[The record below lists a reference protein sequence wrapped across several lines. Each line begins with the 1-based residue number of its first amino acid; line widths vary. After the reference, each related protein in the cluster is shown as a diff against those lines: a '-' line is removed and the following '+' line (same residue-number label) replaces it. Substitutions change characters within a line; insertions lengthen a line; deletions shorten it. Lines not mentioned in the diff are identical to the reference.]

1 MPDLFRCSVHLIRC
15 ATVAL
20 LFSLLSTVAVCQE
33 DPKPA
38 EPSPEKN
45 EAAAE
50 KSDESTPKK
59 DEAAAE
65 KSDESTP
72 KKDAAAAEKPAE
84 TAPKASE
91 EEDFRFAGIKIPDPP
106 AEDYPTADYAELL
119 DEAVEKKLHQ
129 VQLAS
134 YHEQNTPIV
143 VVTINSMREYGP
155 KDWSIERFGYT
166 WFNKW
171 QIGKRGGEGELINRG
186 ILLLVSVGDRKARIE
201 LGADW
206 GRDWDRHC
214 SVIMNSKIVPRFK
227 KGDFAGGIEAGVQ
240 ALAEMAGTPPGQ
252 AAPRSSSGRRYRP
265 SRSSGASLPTLP
277 RYLIIIAVIVGI
289 ALIGL
294 SFKYPKN
301 QKGLLIA
308 GVVLIAA
315 GLLTYIVILAV
326 FLLVG
331 SRGGGG
337 GGGGG
342 GWSGGGGGGFSSG
355 GFSGG
360 GGASGSW

>member
-1 MPDLFRCSVHLIRC
+1 MPDLSRCSVHLIRC
-15 ATVAL
+15 ITVAVL
-20 LFSLLSTVAVCQE
+20 LSLLSTVAVCQE

-38 EPSPEKN
+38 EPAPEKN

-50 KSDESTPKK
+50 KLDESPPKK
-59 DEAAAE
+59 DE
-65 KSDESTP
+65 
-72 KKDAAAAEKPAE
+72 AAAEKPAE
-84 TAPKASE
+84 TAPQAPE
-91 EEDFRFAGIKIPDPP
+91 EEDFRFAGIKIPAPP

-119 DEAVEKKLHQ
+119 DEAAEKKLHQ

-155 KDWSIERFGYT
+155 KDWSIERFGFT

-171 QIGKRGGEGELINRG
+171 EIGKRGGEGELINRG

-214 SVIMNSKIVPRFK
+214 SVIMNTRIVPRFK
-227 KGDFAGGIEAGVQ
+227 KGDFAGGIESGVQ

-252 AAPRSSSGRRYRP
+252 AAPRSSSGRSYRS
-265 SRSSGASLPTLP
+265 SRSSGQGLPTLP
-277 RYLIIIAVIVGI
+277 TGLVIVCVIVGI

-315 GLLTYIVILAV
+315 GLLTYIVVLAL
-326 FLLVG
+326 FLFVG
-331 SRGGGG
+331 GRGRG

>member
-1 MPDLFRCSVHLIRC
+1 MPDLSRCSVHLIRC
-15 ATVAL
+15 AAVAL

-38 EPSPEKN
+38 EPSPETN

-50 KSDESTPKK
+50 KP
-59 DEAAAE
+59 
-65 KSDESTP
+65 DESTP

-84 TAPKASE
+84 TAPKAPE

-214 SVIMNSKIVPRFK
+214 SVIMNTRIVPRFK
-227 KGDFAGGIEAGVQ
+227 KGDFAGGIESGVQ

-252 AAPRSSSGRRYRP
+252 AAPRSSSGRSYRS
-265 SRSSGASLPTLP
+265 SRSSGQGLPTLP
-277 RYLIIIAVIVGI
+277 TGLVIVCVIVGI

-315 GLLTYIVILAV
+315 GLLTYIVVLAL
-326 FLLVG
+326 FLFVG
-331 SRGGGG
+331 GRGR

>member
-1 MPDLFRCSVHLIRC
+1 MPDLSRCSVHLIRC
-15 ATVAL
+15 TTVAVL
-20 LFSLLSTVAVCQE
+20 LSLLSTVAVCQD

-38 EPSPEKN
+38 EPSPAKN

-50 KSDESTPKK
+50 KPAESAPKKDEVAAEKPAESAPKK

-65 KSDESTP
+65 
-72 KKDAAAAEKPAE
+72 
-84 TAPKASE
+84 TAPKVSE

-206 GRDWDRHC
+206 GRDGDRHC

-227 KGDFAGGIEAGVQ
+227 KDDYAGGIEAGVQ

-315 GLLTYIVILAV
+315 GLLTYIVIMVVMV
-326 FLLVG
+326 FIASRG
-331 SRGGGG
+331 RGGGG
-337 GGGGG
+337 GGGGD
-342 GWSGGGGGGFSSG
+342 WSGGGGGFSSG

>member
-1 MPDLFRCSVHLIRC
+1 MPDHSRCSAHLIRC
-15 ATVAL
+15 AAVAL
-20 LFSLLSTVAVCQE
+20 LLSLLSTVAVCQE

-50 KSDESTPKK
+50 KPDESTPKK
-59 DEAAAE
+59 DEAAGE
-65 KSDESTP
+65 P
-72 KKDAAAAEKPAE
+72 AAKE
-84 TAPKASE
+84 SE
-91 EEDFRFAGIKIPDPP
+91 EEDFRFAGIKIPAPP

-119 DEAVEKKLHQ
+119 DEAQEKKLHQ

-171 QIGKRGGEGELINRG
+171 EIGKRGGEGELINKG

-214 SVIMNSKIVPRFK
+214 SVIMNTRIVPRFK

-252 AAPRSSSGRRYRP
+252 AAPRSSSGRSYRS
-265 SRSSGASLPTLP
+265 SRSSGQGLPTLP
-277 RYLIIIAVIVGI
+277 TGLIIVCVIVGI

-315 GLLTYIVILAV
+315 GLLTYIVVLAL
-326 FLLVG
+326 FLFVG
-331 SRGGGG
+331 GRGR

>member
-1 MPDLFRCSVHLIRC
+1 MPDLSRCSVHLIRC
-15 ATVAL
+15 TTVAVL
-20 LFSLLSTVAVCQE
+20 LSLLSTVAVCQD

-38 EPSPEKN
+38 EPSPAKN

-50 KSDESTPKK
+50 KPAESAPKKDEVAAEKPAESAPKK

-65 KSDESTP
+65 
-72 KKDAAAAEKPAE
+72 
-84 TAPKASE
+84 TAPKVSE

-227 KGDFAGGIEAGVQ
+227 KDDYAGGIEAGVQ

-315 GLLTYIVILAV
+315 GLLTYIVIMVVMV
-326 FLLVG
+326 FIASRG
-331 SRGGGG
+331 RGGGG
-337 GGGGG
+337 GGGGD
-342 GWSGGGGGGFSSG
+342 WSGGGGGFSSG

>member
-1 MPDLFRCSVHLIRC
+1 MPDLSRCSVHLIRC
-15 ATVAL
+15 ASVAL

-33 DPKPA
+33 DPRQA

-50 KSDESTPKK
+50 KSDESP
-59 DEAAAE
+59 
-65 KSDESTP
+65 P

-84 TAPKASE
+84 PPPKKDEAAAEKPAETAPQAPE
-91 EEDFRFAGIKIPDPP
+91 EEDFRFAGIKIPAPP

-119 DEAVEKKLHQ
+119 DEAAEKKLHQ

-214 SVIMNSKIVPRFK
+214 SVIMNTRIVPRFK
-227 KGDFAGGIEAGVQ
+227 KGDFAGGIESGVQ

-252 AAPRSSSGRRYRP
+252 AAPRSSSGRSYRS
-265 SRSSGASLPTLP
+265 SRSSGQGLPTLP
-277 RYLIIIAVIVGI
+277 TGLVIVCVIVGI

-315 GLLTYIVILAV
+315 GLLTYIIIFAV
-326 FLLVG
+326 LLFVG
-331 SRGGGG
+331 GRGGG

>member
-1 MPDLFRCSVHLIRC
+1 MPDLSRCSVHLIRC
-15 ATVAL
+15 TAVAL
-20 LFSLLSTVAVCQE
+20 LLSLLSTVAVCQD

-38 EPSPEKN
+38 EPAPEKN
-45 EAAAE
+45 ETAAE
-50 KSDESTPKK
+50 KPDESTPKK
-59 DEAAAE
+59 DEAAG
-65 KSDESTP
+65 
-72 KKDAAAAEKPAE
+72 E
-84 TAPKASE
+84 TAAKASE
-91 EEDFRFAGIKIPDPP
+91 EEDFRFAGIKIPAPP

-119 DEAVEKKLHQ
+119 DEEQEKKLHQ

-171 QIGKRGGEGELINRG
+171 QIGKRGAEGELINRG

-214 SVIMNSKIVPRFK
+214 SVIMNTRIVPRFK
-227 KGDFAGGIEAGVQ
+227 KGDFAGGIESGVQ

-252 AAPRSSSGRRYRP
+252 AAPRSSSGRSYRS
-265 SRSSGASLPTLP
+265 SRSSGQRLPTLP
-277 RYLIIIAVIVGI
+277 TGLVIVCVIVGI

-315 GLLTYIVILAV
+315 GLLTYLVVLAL
-326 FLLVG
+326 FLFVNMK
-331 SRGGGG
+331 GGGG

>member
-1 MPDLFRCSVHLIRC
+1 MPDLSRCSVHLIRC
-15 ATVAL
+15 TAVAL
-20 LFSLLSTVAVCQE
+20 LLSLLSTVAVCQD

-38 EPSPEKN
+38 EPAPEKN
-45 EAAAE
+45 ETAAG
-50 KSDESTPKK
+50 KPDESTPKK
-59 DEAAAE
+59 DEAV
-65 KSDESTP
+65 
-72 KKDAAAAEKPAE
+72 AE
-84 TAPKASE
+84 TAAKASE
-91 EEDFRFAGIKIPDPP
+91 EEDFRFAGIKIPAPP

-119 DEAVEKKLHQ
+119 DEEQEKKLHQ
-129 VQLAS
+129 GQLSS

-171 QIGKRGGEGELINRG
+171 QIGKRGAEGELINRG

-214 SVIMNSKIVPRFK
+214 SVIMNTRIVPRFK

-252 AAPRSSSGRRYRP
+252 AAPRSSSGRSYRS
-265 SRSSGASLPTLP
+265 SRSSGQRLPTLP
-277 RYLIIIAVIVGI
+277 TGLVIVCVIVGI

-315 GLLTYIVILAV
+315 GLLTYLVVLAL
-326 FLLVG
+326 FLFVNMK
-331 SRGGGG
+331 GGGG

>member
-1 MPDLFRCSVHLIRC
+1 MPDLSRCSVHLIRC
-15 ATVAL
+15 TAVAL
-20 LFSLLSTVAVCQE
+20 LLSLLSTVAVCQD

-38 EPSPEKN
+38 EPAPEKN

-50 KSDESTPKK
+50 KPDESTPKK
-59 DEAAAE
+59 DEAV
-65 KSDESTP
+65 
-72 KKDAAAAEKPAE
+72 AE
-84 TAPKASE
+84 TAAKASE
-91 EEDFRFAGIKIPDPP
+91 EEDFRFAGIKIPAPP

-119 DEAVEKKLHQ
+119 DEEQEKKLHQ

-171 QIGKRGGEGELINRG
+171 QIGKRGAEGELINRG

-214 SVIMNSKIVPRFK
+214 SVIMNTRIVPRFK
-227 KGDFAGGIEAGVQ
+227 KGDFAGGIESGVQ

-252 AAPRSSSGRRYRP
+252 AAPRSSSGRSYRS
-265 SRSSGASLPTLP
+265 SRSSGQRLPTLP
-277 RYLIIIAVIVGI
+277 TGLVIVCVIVGI

-315 GLLTYIVILAV
+315 GLLTYLVVLAL
-326 FLLVG
+326 FLFVNMK
-331 SRGGGG
+331 GGGG

>member
-1 MPDLFRCSVHLIRC
+1 MPDLSRCSVHLIRC
-15 ATVAL
+15 TAVAL
-20 LFSLLSTVAVCQE
+20 LLSLLSTVAVCQD

-38 EPSPEKN
+38 EPAPEKN
-45 EAAAE
+45 ETAAE
-50 KSDESTPKK
+50 KPDESTPKK
-59 DEAAAE
+59 DEAV
-65 KSDESTP
+65 
-72 KKDAAAAEKPAE
+72 AE
-84 TAPKASE
+84 TAAKASE
-91 EEDFRFAGIKIPDPP
+91 EEDFRFAGIKIPAPP

-119 DEAVEKKLHQ
+119 DEEQEKKLHQ

-171 QIGKRGGEGELINRG
+171 QIGKRGAEGELINRG

-214 SVIMNSKIVPRFK
+214 SVIMNTRIVPRFK
-227 KGDFAGGIEAGVQ
+227 KGDFAGGIESGVQ

-252 AAPRSSSGRRYRP
+252 AAPRSSSGRSYRS
-265 SRSSGASLPTLP
+265 SRSSGQRLPTLP
-277 RYLIIIAVIVGI
+277 TGLVIVCVIVGI

-294 SFKYPKN
+294 SFKYPKD

-315 GLLTYIVILAV
+315 GLLTYLVVLAL
-326 FLLVG
+326 FLFVNMK
-331 SRGGGG
+331 GGGG

>member
-1 MPDLFRCSVHLIRC
+1 LIRC
-15 ATVAL
+15 TAVAL
-20 LFSLLSTVAVCQE
+20 LLSLLSTVAVCQD

-38 EPSPEKN
+38 EPAPEKN
-45 EAAAE
+45 ETAAE
-50 KSDESTPKK
+50 KPDESTPKK
-59 DEAAAE
+59 DEAAG
-65 KSDESTP
+65 
-72 KKDAAAAEKPAE
+72 E
-84 TAPKASE
+84 TAAKASE
-91 EEDFRFAGIKIPDPP
+91 EEDFRFAGIKIPAPP

-171 QIGKRGGEGELINRG
+171 QIGKRGAEGELINRG

-214 SVIMNSKIVPRFK
+214 SVIMNTRIVPRFK
-227 KGDFAGGIEAGVQ
+227 KGDFAGGIESGVQ

-252 AAPRSSSGRRYRP
+252 AAPRSSSGRSYRS
-265 SRSSGASLPTLP
+265 SRSSGQRLPTLP
-277 RYLIIIAVIVGI
+277 TGLVIVCVIVGI

-315 GLLTYIVILAV
+315 GLLTYLVVLAL
-326 FLLVG
+326 FLFVNMK
-331 SRGGGG
+331 GGGG
-337 GGGGG
+337 GGG
-342 GWSGGGGGGFSSG
+342 
-355 GFSGG
+355 
-360 GGASGSW
+360 

>member
-1 MPDLFRCSVHLIRC
+1 MPDLSRCSVHLIRC
-15 ATVAL
+15 TAVAL
-20 LFSLLSTVAVCQE
+20 LLSLLSTAAICQE

-38 EPSPEKN
+38 EPAPEKN

-50 KSDESTPKK
+50 KPDESPPKK
-59 DEAAAE
+59 DEAAG
-65 KSDESTP
+65 
-72 KKDAAAAEKPAE
+72 E
-84 TAPKASE
+84 TVAKESE
-91 EEDFRFAGIKIPDPP
+91 EEDFRFAGIKIPAPP

-119 DEAVEKKLHQ
+119 DEEQEKKLHQ

-171 QIGKRGGEGELINRG
+171 QIGKRGAEGELINRG

-214 SVIMNSKIVPRFK
+214 SVIMNTRIVPRFK
-227 KGDFAGGIEAGVQ
+227 KGDFAGGIESGVQ

-252 AAPRSSSGRRYRP
+252 AAPRSSSGRSYRS
-265 SRSSGASLPTLP
+265 SRSSGQRLPTLP
-277 RYLIIIAVIVGI
+277 TGLVIVCVIVGI

-315 GLLTYIVILAV
+315 GLLTYLVVLAL
-326 FLLVG
+326 FLFVNMK
-331 SRGGGG
+331 GGGG

>member
-1 MPDLFRCSVHLIRC
+1 LPDLSRCSVHLIRC
-15 ATVAL
+15 TAVAL
-20 LFSLLSTVAVCQE
+20 LLSLLSTVAVCQD

-38 EPSPEKN
+38 EPAPEKN
-45 EAAAE
+45 ETAAE
-50 KSDESTPKK
+50 KPDESTPKK
-59 DEAAAE
+59 DEAV
-65 KSDESTP
+65 
-72 KKDAAAAEKPAE
+72 AE
-84 TAPKASE
+84 TAAKASE
-91 EEDFRFAGIKIPDPP
+91 EEDFRFAGIKIPAPP

-119 DEAVEKKLHQ
+119 DEEQEKKLHQ

-171 QIGKRGGEGELINRG
+171 QIGKRGAEGELINRG

-214 SVIMNSKIVPRFK
+214 SVIMNTRIVPRFK
-227 KGDFAGGIEAGVQ
+227 KGDYAGGIESGVQ

-252 AAPRSSSGRRYRP
+252 AAPRSSSGRSYRS
-265 SRSSGASLPTLP
+265 SRSSGQRLPTLP
-277 RYLIIIAVIVGI
+277 TGLVIVCVIVGI

-315 GLLTYIVILAV
+315 GLLTYLVVLAL
-326 FLLVG
+326 FLFVNMK
-331 SRGGGG
+331 GGGG

>member
-1 MPDLFRCSVHLIRC
+1 MPDLSRCSVHLIRC
-15 ATVAL
+15 TAVAL
-20 LFSLLSTVAVCQE
+20 LLSLLSTAAICQE

-38 EPSPEKN
+38 EPAPEKN

-50 KSDESTPKK
+50 KPDESPPKK
-59 DEAAAE
+59 DEAAG
-65 KSDESTP
+65 
-72 KKDAAAAEKPAE
+72 E
-84 TAPKASE
+84 TAAKDSE
-91 EEDFRFAGIKIPDPP
+91 EEDFRFAGIKIPAPP

-119 DEAVEKKLHQ
+119 DEAQEKKLHQ

-155 KDWSIERFGYT
+155 RDWSIERFGYT

-171 QIGKRGGEGELINRG
+171 QIGKRGAEGELINRG

-214 SVIMNSKIVPRFK
+214 SVIMNTRIVPRFK
-227 KGDFAGGIEAGVQ
+227 KGDFAGGIESGVQ

-252 AAPRSSSGRRYRP
+252 AAPRSSSGRSYRS
-265 SRSSGASLPTLP
+265 SRSSGQTLPTLP
-277 RYLIIIAVIVGI
+277 TVMVIVCVIVGI

-315 GLLTYIVILAV
+315 GLLTYIIVLAL
-326 FLLVG
+326 FLFMG
-331 SRGGGG
+331 MKGGRGG

>member
-1 MPDLFRCSVHLIRC
+1 MPDLSRCSVHLIRC
-15 ATVAL
+15 MTVAVL
-20 LFSLLSTVAVCQE
+20 LSFISTVAVCQE

-38 EPSPEKN
+38 EPSPAKN

-50 KSDESTPKK
+50 KPDEL
-59 DEAAAE
+59 
-65 KSDESTP
+65 TP

-106 AEDYPTADYAELL
+106 PEDYPTADYAELL

-171 QIGKRGGEGELINRG
+171 QIGKRGAEGELINRG

-227 KGDFAGGIEAGVQ
+227 KDDYAGGIEAGVQ

-252 AAPRSSSGRRYRP
+252 AAPRSSSGRSYRS
-265 SRSSGASLPTLP
+265 SRSSGQMLPTLP
-277 RYLIIIAVIVGI
+277 RNLIIIAVIVGI

-315 GLLTYIVILAV
+315 GLLTYIAIFAMVL
-326 FLLVG
+326 FMG
-331 SRGGGG
+331 MKGGRGG

>member
-1 MPDLFRCSVHLIRC
+1 MPDLSRCSVHLIRC
-15 ATVAL
+15 TAVAL
-20 LFSLLSTVAVCQE
+20 LLSLLSTVAVCQD

-38 EPSPEKN
+38 EPAPEKN

-50 KSDESTPKK
+50 KPDESTPKK
-59 DEAAAE
+59 DEAV
-65 KSDESTP
+65 
-72 KKDAAAAEKPAE
+72 AE
-84 TAPKASE
+84 TAAKASE
-91 EEDFRFAGIKIPDPP
+91 EEDFRFAGIKIPAPP

-119 DEAVEKKLHQ
+119 DEEQEKKLHQ

-171 QIGKRGGEGELINRG
+171 QIGKRGAEGELINRG

-214 SVIMNSKIVPRFK
+214 SVIMNTRIVPRFK
-227 KGDFAGGIEAGVQ
+227 KGDYAGGIESGVQ

-252 AAPRSSSGRRYRP
+252 AAPRSSSGRSYRS
-265 SRSSGASLPTLP
+265 SRSSGQRLPTLP
-277 RYLIIIAVIVGI
+277 TGLVIVCVIVGI

-315 GLLTYIVILAV
+315 GLLTYLVVLAL
-326 FLLVG
+326 FLFVNMK
-331 SRGGGG
+331 GGGG

>member
-1 MPDLFRCSVHLIRC
+1 MPDLSRCSVHLIRC
-15 ATVAL
+15 TAVAL
-20 LFSLLSTVAVCQE
+20 LLSLLSTAAICQE

-38 EPSPEKN
+38 EPAPEKN

-50 KSDESTPKK
+50 KPDESPPKK
-59 DEAAAE
+59 DEAAG
-65 KSDESTP
+65 
-72 KKDAAAAEKPAE
+72 E
-84 TAPKASE
+84 TAAKESE
-91 EEDFRFAGIKIPDPP
+91 EEDFRFAGIKIPAPP

-119 DEAVEKKLHQ
+119 DEAQEKKLHQ

-171 QIGKRGGEGELINRG
+171 QIGKRGAEGELINRG

-206 GRDWDRHC
+206 GRDWDKHC
-214 SVIMNSKIVPRFK
+214 SVIMNTRIVPRFK
-227 KGDFAGGIEAGVQ
+227 KGDFAGGIESGVQ

-252 AAPRSSSGRRYRP
+252 AAPRSSSGRSYRS
-265 SRSSGASLPTLP
+265 SRSSGQRLPTLP
-277 RYLIIIAVIVGI
+277 TGLVIVCVIVGI

-315 GLLTYIVILAV
+315 GLLTYLVVLAL
-326 FLLVG
+326 FLFVNMK
-331 SRGGGG
+331 GGGG

>member
-1 MPDLFRCSVHLIRC
+1 MPDLSRCSVHLIRC
-15 ATVAL
+15 TAVAL
-20 LFSLLSTVAVCQE
+20 LLSLLSTVAVCQE
-33 DPKPA
+33 DTKPA

-50 KSDESTPKK
+50 KRIRDTLEAADQAKADADAAIATQEK
-59 DEAAAE
+59 DEAAGEPAA
-65 KSDESTP
+65 
-72 KKDAAAAEKPAE
+72 KDP
-84 TAPKASE
+84 E
-91 EEDFRFAGIKIPDPP
+91 EEDFRFAGIKIPAPP
-106 AEDYPTADYAELL
+106 DEDYPTADYAELL
-119 DEAVEKKLHQ
+119 DEAQEKELHQ

-171 QIGKRGGEGELINRG
+171 EIGKRGEEGELINRG

-252 AAPRSSSGRRYRP
+252 AAPRSSSGRSYRS
-265 SRSSGASLPTLP
+265 SRSSGQTLPSLPTG
-277 RYLIIIAVIVGI
+277 LIIICVIVGI

-315 GLLTYIVILAV
+315 GLLTYIIVLAL
-326 FLLVG
+326 FLFMG
-331 SRGGGG
+331 MKGGRG

>member
-1 MPDLFRCSVHLIRC
+1 MPDLSRCSVHLIRC
-15 ATVAL
+15 ITVAVL
-20 LFSLLSTVAVCQE
+20 LSLLSTVAVCQE

-38 EPSPEKN
+38 EPAPEKN

-50 KSDESTPKK
+50 KLDESPPKK
-59 DEAAAE
+59 DE
-65 KSDESTP
+65 
-72 KKDAAAAEKPAE
+72 AAAEKPAE
-84 TAPKASE
+84 TAPQAPE
-91 EEDFRFAGIKIPDPP
+91 EEDFRFAGIKIPAPP

-119 DEAVEKKLHQ
+119 DEAAEKKLHQ

-155 KDWSIERFGYT
+155 KDWSIERFGFT

-171 QIGKRGGEGELINRG
+171 EIGKRGGEGELINRG

-214 SVIMNSKIVPRFK
+214 SVIMNTRIVPRFK

-252 AAPRSSSGRRYRP
+252 AAPRSSSGRSYRS
-265 SRSSGASLPTLP
+265 SRSSGQGLPTLP
-277 RYLIIIAVIVGI
+277 TGLVIVCVIVGI

-315 GLLTYIVILAV
+315 GLLTYIVVLAL
-326 FLLVG
+326 FLFVG
-331 SRGGGG
+331 GRGRG

>member
-1 MPDLFRCSVHLIRC
+1 LPDLSRCSVHLIRC
-15 ATVAL
+15 TAVAL
-20 LFSLLSTVAVCQE
+20 LLSLLSTVAVCQD

-38 EPSPEKN
+38 EPAPEKN
-45 EAAAE
+45 ETAAG
-50 KSDESTPKK
+50 KPDESTPKK
-59 DEAAAE
+59 DEAV
-65 KSDESTP
+65 
-72 KKDAAAAEKPAE
+72 AE
-84 TAPKASE
+84 TAAKASE
-91 EEDFRFAGIKIPDPP
+91 EEDFRFAGIKIPAPP

-119 DEAVEKKLHQ
+119 DEEQEKKLHQ

-171 QIGKRGGEGELINRG
+171 QIGKRGAEGELINRG

-214 SVIMNSKIVPRFK
+214 SVIMNTRIVPRFK
-227 KGDFAGGIEAGVQ
+227 KGDYAGGIESGVQ

-252 AAPRSSSGRRYRP
+252 AAPRSSSGRSYRS
-265 SRSSGASLPTLP
+265 SRSSGQRLPTLP
-277 RYLIIIAVIVGI
+277 TGLVIVCVIVGI

-315 GLLTYIVILAV
+315 GLLTYLVVLAL
-326 FLLVG
+326 FLFVNMK
-331 SRGGGG
+331 GGGG

>member
-1 MPDLFRCSVHLIRC
+1 MPDLSRCSVHLIRC
-15 ATVAL
+15 TAVAL
-20 LFSLLSTVAVCQE
+20 LLSLLSTAAICQE

-38 EPSPEKN
+38 EPAPEKN

-50 KSDESTPKK
+50 KPDESPPKK
-59 DEAAAE
+59 DEAAG
-65 KSDESTP
+65 
-72 KKDAAAAEKPAE
+72 E
-84 TAPKASE
+84 TAAKESE
-91 EEDFRFAGIKIPDPP
+91 EEDFRFAGIKIPAPP

-119 DEAVEKKLHQ
+119 DEAQEKKLHQ

-134 YHEQNTPIV
+134 YHDQNTPIV

-155 KDWSIERFGYT
+155 RDWSIERFGYT

-171 QIGKRGGEGELINRG
+171 QIGKRGAEGELINRG

-206 GRDWDRHC
+206 GRDWDKHC
-214 SVIMNSKIVPRFK
+214 SVIMNTRIVPRFK
-227 KGDFAGGIEAGVQ
+227 KGDFAGGIESGVQ

-252 AAPRSSSGRRYRP
+252 AAPRSSSGRSYRS
-265 SRSSGASLPTLP
+265 SRSSGQGLPTLP
-277 RYLIIIAVIVGI
+277 TGLIIVCVIVGI

-315 GLLTYIVILAV
+315 GLLTYIVVLAL
-326 FLLVG
+326 FLFMG
-331 SRGGGG
+331 MKGGR

>member
-1 MPDLFRCSVHLIRC
+1 MPDLSWCPVHLIRC
-15 ATVAL
+15 TTVAVL
-20 LFSLLSTVAVCQE
+20 LSLLSAVALGQE

-38 EPSPEKN
+38 EPSPAKN
-45 EAAAE
+45 EAAGEKPAE
-50 KSDESTPKK
+50 SAPKK
-59 DEAAAE
+59 DEAA
-65 KSDESTP
+65 
-72 KKDAAAAEKPAE
+72 AE

-91 EEDFRFAGIKIPDPP
+91 EEDFRFEGIKIPDPP
-106 AEDYPTADYAELL
+106 AEDYLTADYAELL
-119 DEAVEKKLHQ
+119 DEAAEKKLHQ

-171 QIGKRGGEGELINRG
+171 EIGKRGGEGELINRG

-206 GRDWDRHC
+206 GMDWDRHC
-214 SVIMNSKIVPRFK
+214 SVIMNTRIVPRFK
-227 KGDFAGGIEAGVQ
+227 KGDFAGGIESGVQ

-252 AAPRSSSGRRYRP
+252 AAPRSSSGRSYRP

-277 RYLIIIAVIVGI
+277 RNLIIIAVIVGI

-315 GLLTYIVILAV
+315 GLLTYIAIFAMVL
-326 FLLVG
+326 FMG
-331 SRGGGG
+331 MKGGRGG

>member
-1 MPDLFRCSVHLIRC
+1 MSDLFRCSVNSIRC
-15 ATVAL
+15 AAVAVL
-20 LFSLLSTVAVCQE
+20 LSLLSTVAVCQE

-38 EPSPEKN
+38 EPAPEKN
-45 EAAAE
+45 ETAAE
-50 KSDESTPKK
+50 KPDESTPKK
-59 DEAAAE
+59 DEAAG
-65 KSDESTP
+65 
-72 KKDAAAAEKPAE
+72 E
-84 TAPKASE
+84 TAAKASE
-91 EEDFRFAGIKIPDPP
+91 EEDFRFAGIKIPAPP

-119 DEAVEKKLHQ
+119 DEEQEKKLHQ

-171 QIGKRGGEGELINRG
+171 QIGKRGAEGELINRG

-214 SVIMNSKIVPRFK
+214 SVIMNTRIVPRFK
-227 KGDFAGGIEAGVQ
+227 KGDYAGGIKAGVQ
-240 ALAEMAGTPPGQ
+240 ALAEMAGTPPGE
-252 AAPRSSSGRRYRP
+252 AAPRSSSGRSYRS
-265 SRSSGASLPTLP
+265 SRSSGQTLPTLP
-277 RYLIIIAVIVGI
+277 TGLIIVCVIVGI

-315 GLLTYIVILAV
+315 GLLTYIIVLAL
-326 FLLVG
+326 FLFMG
-331 SRGGGG
+331 MKGGRG

>member
-1 MPDLFRCSVHLIRC
+1 MPDLSRCSVHLIRC
-15 ATVAL
+15 TAVAL
-20 LFSLLSTVAVCQE
+20 LLSLLSTVAVCQD

-38 EPSPEKN
+38 EPAPEKN
-45 EAAAE
+45 ETAAE
-50 KSDESTPKK
+50 KPDESTPKK
-59 DEAAAE
+59 DEAAG
-65 KSDESTP
+65 
-72 KKDAAAAEKPAE
+72 E
-84 TAPKASE
+84 TAAKASE
-91 EEDFRFAGIKIPDPP
+91 EEDFRFAGIKIPAPP

-171 QIGKRGGEGELINRG
+171 QIGKRGAEGELINRG

-214 SVIMNSKIVPRFK
+214 SVIMNTRIVPRFK
-227 KGDFAGGIEAGVQ
+227 KGDFAGGIESGVQ

-252 AAPRSSSGRRYRP
+252 AAPRSSSGRSYRS
-265 SRSSGASLPTLP
+265 SRSSGQRLPTLP
-277 RYLIIIAVIVGI
+277 TGLVIVCVIVGI

-315 GLLTYIVILAV
+315 GLLTYLVVLAL
-326 FLLVG
+326 FLFVNMK
-331 SRGGGG
+331 GGGG

>member
-1 MPDLFRCSVHLIRC
+1 MPDLSRCFVHLIRC
-15 ATVAL
+15 ASVAL

-45 EAAAE
+45 
-50 KSDESTPKK
+50 K
-59 DEAAAE
+59 AAAE

-84 TAPKASE
+84 TAPKESE
-91 EEDFRFAGIKIPDPP
+91 EEDFLFAGIKIPALP

-119 DEAVEKKLHQ
+119 DEAQEKKLSQ

-134 YHEQNTPIV
+134 YREQNTPIV

-171 QIGKRGGEGELINRG
+171 EIGKRGGEGELINRG

-214 SVIMNSKIVPRFK
+214 SVIMNTRIVPRFK
-227 KGDFAGGIEAGVQ
+227 KGDFAGGIESGVQ

-252 AAPRSSSGRRYRP
+252 AAPRSSSGRSYRS
-265 SRSSGASLPTLP
+265 SRSSGQGLPTLP
-277 RYLIIIAVIVGI
+277 TGLVIVCVIVGI

-315 GLLTYIVILAV
+315 GLLTYIVVLAL
-326 FLLVG
+326 FLFVG
-331 SRGGGG
+331 GRGR

>member
-1 MPDLFRCSVHLIRC
+1 MSDLFRCSVNSIRC
-15 ATVAL
+15 AAVAVL
-20 LFSLLSTVAVCQE
+20 LSLLSTVAVCQE

-38 EPSPEKN
+38 EPAPEKN

-50 KSDESTPKK
+50 KPTEPAPEK

-65 KSDESTP
+65 KPDESSP
-72 KKDAAAAEKPAE
+72 KKDEAAGE
-84 TAPKASE
+84 TAAKASE
-91 EEDFRFAGIKIPDPP
+91 EEDFRFAGIKIPAPP

-119 DEAVEKKLHQ
+119 DEAQEKELHQ

-171 QIGKRGGEGELINRG
+171 QIGKRGAEGELINRG

-214 SVIMNSKIVPRFK
+214 SVIMNTRIVPRFK

-252 AAPRSSSGRRYRP
+252 AAPRSSSGRSYRS
-265 SRSSGASLPTLP
+265 SRSSGQTLPSLPTG
-277 RYLIIIAVIVGI
+277 LIIVCVIVGI

-315 GLLTYIVILAV
+315 GLLTYIIVLAL
-326 FLLVG
+326 FLFMG
-331 SRGGGG
+331 MKGGRG

>member
-1 MPDLFRCSVHLIRC
+1 MPDLSRCSVHLIRC
-15 ATVAL
+15 TAVAL
-20 LFSLLSTVAVCQE
+20 LLSLLSTVAVCQD

-38 EPSPEKN
+38 EPAPEKN
-45 EAAAE
+45 ETAAE
-50 KSDESTPKK
+50 KPDESTPKK
-59 DEAAAE
+59 DEAAG
-65 KSDESTP
+65 
-72 KKDAAAAEKPAE
+72 E
-84 TAPKASE
+84 TAAKASE
-91 EEDFRFAGIKIPDPP
+91 EEDFRFAGIKIPAPP

-119 DEAVEKKLHQ
+119 DEALEKKLHQ

-171 QIGKRGGEGELINRG
+171 QIGKRGAEGELINRG

-214 SVIMNSKIVPRFK
+214 SVIMNTRIVPRFK
-227 KGDFAGGIEAGVQ
+227 KGDFAGGIESGVQ

-252 AAPRSSSGRRYRP
+252 AAPRSSSGRSYRS
-265 SRSSGASLPTLP
+265 SRSSGQRLPTLP
-277 RYLIIIAVIVGI
+277 TGLVIVCVIVGI

-315 GLLTYIVILAV
+315 GLLTYLVVLAL
-326 FLLVG
+326 FLFVNMK
-331 SRGGGG
+331 GGGG

>member
-1 MPDLFRCSVHLIRC
+1 LPDLSRCSVHLIRC
-15 ATVAL
+15 TAVAL
-20 LFSLLSTVAVCQE
+20 LLSLLSTVAVCQD
-33 DPKPA
+33 DPNPA
-38 EPSPEKN
+38 EPAPEKN

-50 KSDESTPKK
+50 KPAEPAPEKNEAAAEKPDESTPKK
-59 DEAAAE
+59 DEAV
-65 KSDESTP
+65 
-72 KKDAAAAEKPAE
+72 AE
-84 TAPKASE
+84 TAAKASE
-91 EEDFRFAGIKIPDPP
+91 EEDFRFAGIKIPAPP

-119 DEAVEKKLHQ
+119 DEEQEKKLHQ

-171 QIGKRGGEGELINRG
+171 QIGKRGAEGELINRG

-214 SVIMNSKIVPRFK
+214 SVIMNTRIVPRFK
-227 KGDFAGGIEAGVQ
+227 KGDYAGGIESGVQ

-252 AAPRSSSGRRYRP
+252 AAPRSSSGRSYRS
-265 SRSSGASLPTLP
+265 SRSSGQRLPTLP
-277 RYLIIIAVIVGI
+277 TGLVIVCVIVGI

-315 GLLTYIVILAV
+315 GLLTYLVVLAL
-326 FLLVG
+326 FLFVNMK
-331 SRGGGG
+331 GGGG

>member
-1 MPDLFRCSVHLIRC
+1 MPDLSRCSVHLIRC
-15 ATVAL
+15 TAVAL
-20 LFSLLSTVAVCQE
+20 LLSLLSTAAICQE

-38 EPSPEKN
+38 EPAPEKN

-50 KSDESTPKK
+50 KPDESPPKK
-59 DEAAAE
+59 DEAAG
-65 KSDESTP
+65 
-72 KKDAAAAEKPAE
+72 E
-84 TAPKASE
+84 TADKEPE
-91 EEDFRFAGIKIPDPP
+91 EEDFRFAGIKIPAPP

-119 DEAVEKKLHQ
+119 DEEQEKKLHQ

-155 KDWSIERFGYT
+155 RDWSIERFGYT

-171 QIGKRGGEGELINRG
+171 QIGKRGAEGELINRG

-214 SVIMNSKIVPRFK
+214 SVIMNTRIVPRFK
-227 KGDFAGGIEAGVQ
+227 KGDFAGGIESGVQ

-252 AAPRSSSGRRYRP
+252 AAPRSSSGRSYRS
-265 SRSSGASLPTLP
+265 SRSSGQRLPTLP
-277 RYLIIIAVIVGI
+277 TGLVIVCVIVGI

-315 GLLTYIVILAV
+315 GLLTYLVVLAL
-326 FLLVG
+326 FLFVNMK
-331 SRGGGG
+331 GGGG

>member
-1 MPDLFRCSVHLIRC
+1 MPELSRWSVHLIRC
-15 ATVAL
+15 TSVAFL
-20 LFSLLSTVAVCQE
+20 LSLLSTVAVCQD

-38 EPSPEKN
+38 EPAPEKN
-45 EAAAE
+45 ETAAE
-50 KSDESTPKK
+50 KPDESTPKK
-59 DEAAAE
+59 DEAAG
-65 KSDESTP
+65 
-72 KKDAAAAEKPAE
+72 E
-84 TAPKASE
+84 TAAKASE
-91 EEDFRFAGIKIPDPP
+91 EEDFRFAGIKIPAPP

-119 DEAVEKKLHQ
+119 DEEQEKKLHQ
-129 VQLAS
+129 VQLSS

-171 QIGKRGGEGELINRG
+171 QIGKRGAEGELINRG

-214 SVIMNSKIVPRFK
+214 SVIMNTRIVPRFK
-227 KGDFAGGIEAGVQ
+227 KGDFAGGIESGVQ

-252 AAPRSSSGRRYRP
+252 AAPRSSSGRSYRS
-265 SRSSGASLPTLP
+265 SRSSGQRLPTLP
-277 RYLIIIAVIVGI
+277 TGLVIVCVIVGI

-315 GLLTYIVILAV
+315 GLLTYLVVLAL
-326 FLLVG
+326 FLFVNMK
-331 SRGGGG
+331 GGGG

>member
-1 MPDLFRCSVHLIRC
+1 MPDHSRCSVHLIRC
-15 ATVAL
+15 AAVAL
-20 LFSLLSTVAVCQE
+20 LLSLFSTVAVCQE

-50 KSDESTPKK
+50 KPDESTPKK
-59 DEAAAE
+59 DEAAGE
-65 KSDESTP
+65 KPDESTP
-72 KKDAAAAEKPAE
+72 KKDEAAGEPAAKE
-84 TAPKASE
+84 SE
-91 EEDFRFAGIKIPDPP
+91 EEDFRFAGIKIPAPP

-119 DEAVEKKLHQ
+119 DEAQEKKLHQ

-171 QIGKRGGEGELINRG
+171 EIGKRGGEGELINKG

-214 SVIMNSKIVPRFK
+214 SVIMNTRIVPRFK

-252 AAPRSSSGRRYRP
+252 AAPRSSSGRSYRS
-265 SRSSGASLPTLP
+265 SRSSGQGLPTLP
-277 RYLIIIAVIVGI
+277 TGLIIVCVIVGI

-315 GLLTYIVILAV
+315 GLLTYIVVLAL
-326 FLLVG
+326 FLFMG
-331 SRGGGG
+331 MKGGRG

-342 GWSGGGGGGFSSG
+342 GWSGGGGGFSSG

>member
-1 MPDLFRCSVHLIRC
+1 MPDLSRCSVHLIRC
-15 ATVAL
+15 TAVAL
-20 LFSLLSTVAVCQE
+20 LLSLLSTVAVCQD

-38 EPSPEKN
+38 EPAPEKN
-45 EAAAE
+45 ETAAE
-50 KSDESTPKK
+50 KPDESTPKK
-59 DEAAAE
+59 DEAV
-65 KSDESTP
+65 
-72 KKDAAAAEKPAE
+72 AE
-84 TAPKASE
+84 TAAKASE
-91 EEDFRFAGIKIPDPP
+91 EEDFRFAGIKIPAPP

-119 DEAVEKKLHQ
+119 DEEQEKKLHQ

-171 QIGKRGGEGELINRG
+171 QIGKRGAEGELINRG

-214 SVIMNSKIVPRFK
+214 SVIMNTRIVPRFK
-227 KGDFAGGIEAGVQ
+227 KGDYAGGIESGVQ

-252 AAPRSSSGRRYRP
+252 AAPRSSSGRSYRS
-265 SRSSGASLPTLP
+265 SRSSGQRLPTLP
-277 RYLIIIAVIVGI
+277 TGLVIVCVIVGI

-315 GLLTYIVILAV
+315 GLLTYLVVLAL
-326 FLLVG
+326 FLFVNMK
-331 SRGGGG
+331 GGGG

>member
-1 MPDLFRCSVHLIRC
+1 MPGLSRCSVHLIRC
-15 ATVAL
+15 ITVAVL
-20 LFSLLSTVAVCQE
+20 LSLLSTVAVCQE

-38 EPSPEKN
+38 EPAPEKN

-50 KSDESTPKK
+50 KLDESPPKK
-59 DEAAAE
+59 DE
-65 KSDESTP
+65 
-72 KKDAAAAEKPAE
+72 AAAEKPAE
-84 TAPKASE
+84 TAPQAPE
-91 EEDFRFAGIKIPDPP
+91 EEDFRFAGIKIPAPP

-119 DEAVEKKLHQ
+119 DEAAEKKLHQ

-155 KDWSIERFGYT
+155 KDWSIERFGFT

-171 QIGKRGGEGELINRG
+171 EIGKRGGEGELINRG

-214 SVIMNSKIVPRFK
+214 SVIMNTRIVPRFK
-227 KGDFAGGIEAGVQ
+227 KGDFAGGIESGVQ

-252 AAPRSSSGRRYRP
+252 AAPRSSSGRSYRS
-265 SRSSGASLPTLP
+265 SRSSGQGLPTLP
-277 RYLIIIAVIVGI
+277 TGLVIVCVIVGI

-315 GLLTYIVILAV
+315 GLLTYIVVLA
-326 FLLVG
+326 LLLFM
-331 SRGGGG
+331 GGRGG